1 MSIIQQKR
9 AMGQSVEKQDKFKSR
24 LVVLPFQSQ
33 KTQTY
38 DGIGLAVHFLLGNIV
53 AIHTGLK
60 EFWFGWRVK
69 KIFPEKER
77 FVAYCRGKG
86 ILLDVMKLGK
96 EQDIRYWLQGRVQ
109 QHGNKIKVILVLT
122 NTKERHIE
130 WTTKLTLEPADQL
143 IKFRKGFLT
152 WLETCGL
159 PLPEDWAAKALW
171 PEKTTLEGLDLL
183 GRALHAFYL
192 HSSWG
197 DKGPL
202 DLELLDR
209 AVSTAPA
216 SYFAH
221 DLRGWILYKNKDY
234 RAAEESFQSA
244 LKLNSN
250 GLGALAGLMWCAIY
264 TNDEEWARK
273 WAFAKADIR
282 RENREAAKAF
292 VAKKMSNR

>member
-1 MSIIQQKR
+1 
-9 AMGQSVEKQDKFKSR
+9 MGQPVEKQDKCKSR
-24 LVVLPFQSQ
+24 LVVLPFQPQ
-33 KTQTY
+33 EEQAY
-38 DGIGLAVHFLLGNIV
+38 YGIGLAIHFLLGNIV

-60 EFWFGWRVK
+60 EFWFGWRIK
-69 KIFPEKER
+69 KIFPEKEKL
-77 FVAYCRGKG
+77 VVYCRGEG
-86 ILLDVMKLGK
+86 TLLDVMKLGE

-122 NTKERHIE
+122 NTKEGYIE
-130 WTTKLTLEPADQL
+130 WTTDLTLEPADQL
-143 IKFRKGFLT
+143 IDFRTGFLT

-159 PLPEDWAAKALW
+159 PLPEDWVAKALW

-183 GRALHAFYL
+183 GRALEAFYL

-216 SYFAH
+216 SYLAH
-221 DLRGWILYKNKDY
+221 DLKGWILYKNKDY
-234 RAAEESFQSA
+234 MAAEKSFQSA
-244 LKLNSN
+244 LKLNSI

-264 TNDEEWARK
+264 TNDEERACRWA
-273 WAFAKADIR
+273 AAKADIR
-282 RENREAAKAF
+282 GESREAAKAF